1 MSHELIDTPD
11 ALARV
16 EESLRGVPRIAL
28 DLEAAGFHRYS
39 DRLCLVQI
47 STQRENFLLDP
58 LILDLGDPLRGVLE
72 DQAVQVVMHGA
83 DYDIRLLDRDL
94 GIHLRGL
101 FDTQAAASLLGAKG
115 IGLASLL
122 EEYLGVKLSKK
133 HQRADWAQRP
143 LPEGMLEYAASDTRF
158 LMELAD
164 LLEEKLEEK
173 GRLQWAREEFAL
185 LEGIRWEEDTSDPIL
200 RVKGARELTPRAVT
214 ALREAMSWRD
224 GIAREWDRAPFRVV
238 GDPVLFSIV
247 VERPASVEELA
258 QRKGI
263 SSRLAH
269 QKGEELLERLRKV
282 DDLSADDLLPY
293 PRYQGNGPGRPTP
306 EEEALAARLRDLRT
320 EEAQTLEVDRGVL
333 LSNAQI
339 LEIVRRS
346 PKTLEELEAVPGLR
360 RWQAEILGDA
370 VLTLLK
376 EA

>member
-58 LILDLGDPLRGVLE
+58 LILDLREPLRGVLE

-173 GRLQWAREEFAL
+173 GRLEWAREEFAL
-185 LEGIRWEEDTSDPIL
+185 LEDIRWEEDTSDPIL

-269 QKGEELLERLRKV
+269 QKGEELLGRLRKV

>member
-1 MSHELIDTPD
+1 
-11 ALARV
+11 
-16 EESLRGVPRIAL
+16 VPRIAL

-47 STQRENFLLDP
+47 STQTENFLLDP
-58 LILDLGDPLRGVLE
+58 LILDLGDSLRGVLE

-94 GIHLRGL
+94 GIRLRGL
-101 FDTQAAASLLGAKG
+101 FDTQAAASLLGATG

-164 LLEEKLEEK
+164 LLKEKLEEK
-173 GRLQWAREEFAL
+173 GRLDWAREEFAL

-200 RVKGARELTPRAVT
+200 RVKGARDLTPRAVT
-214 ALREAMSWRD
+214 ALREAMRWRD
-224 GIAREWDRAPFRVV
+224 GVARDWDRAPFRVA
-238 GDPVLFSIV
+238 GDTVLFSLV

-258 QRKGI
+258 RRKGI

-269 QKGEELLERLRKV
+269 QKGEELLDRLRKV
-282 DDLSADDLLPY
+282 DHLSAEDLIPY
-293 PRYQGNGPGRPTP
+293 PRHQGNGPGRPTP
-306 EEEALAARLRDLRT
+306 EEEAMATKLRDLRT
-320 EEAQTLEVDRGVL
+320 DKAQTLEVDRGVL

-339 LEIVRRS
+339 IEIVRRS
-346 PKTLEELEAVPGLR
+346 PKTLAELEAVPGLR
-360 RWQAEILGDA
+360 RWQAEILGDG
-370 VLTLLK
+370 VLALLK
-376 EA
+376 QG

>member
-47 STQRENFLLDP
+47 STQKENFLLDP

-269 QKGEELLERLRKV
+269 QKGEELLGRLRKV